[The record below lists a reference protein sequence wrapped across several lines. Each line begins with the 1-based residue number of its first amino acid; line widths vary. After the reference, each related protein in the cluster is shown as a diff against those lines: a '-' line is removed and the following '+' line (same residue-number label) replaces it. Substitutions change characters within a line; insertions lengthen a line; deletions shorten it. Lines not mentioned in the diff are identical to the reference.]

1 MLRARV
7 RRVRRICDKML
18 ACPLQAPLENLTEE
32 YNTICDKKLPAIAA
46 TGHREQSTVDESSIV
61 RFPLLKPVPQH
72 ARLPSS
78 LDCSRVD
85 DTIITSS
92 FSTTAAR
99 ALADAHAHEEA
110 PRLEYFARKEDV
122 APIGGLQESKAGLNA
137 TALRSTERRS
147 IPVSIVI
154 HDPSNAM
161 LSKPMHC
168 RPTIS
173 PVFCPAHNMIS
184 RQSLARLVSN
194 TCTLLRAGQVRFLNI
209 FGWFI

>member
-1 MLRARV
+1 M
-7 RRVRRICDKML
+7 
-18 ACPLQAPLENLTEE
+18 
-32 YNTICDKKLPAIAA
+32 
-46 TGHREQSTVDESSIV
+46 DESSIV

-137 TALRSTERRS
+137 TVLRSTERRS

-173 PVFCPAHNMIS
+173 PVFFPAHHMMKQAELGS
-184 RQSLARLVSN
+184 
-194 TCTLLRAGQVRFLNI
+194 AGQQHLHIAPRGPGSFSE
-209 FGWFI
+209 FIWQVYVKKPFFNLSSPVLV